1 MTSNTLPNSGR
12 AIVKS
17 VLSGDGVVLRGR
29 PVNGPPPE
37 RILSFSN
44 VVAPRLGTV
53 SDPSKEELGAF
64 ESREYLRKLLIGK
77 EVSFKVEYTTTTNN
91 RDFGALTLPS
101 PGVDGE
107 TNVSRLLVK
116 QGWVKVKS
124 AEGKRAPSDEHAILS
139 ALEAAAQA
147 GGLGIWNPKL
157 VSRTASFNVADPR
170 EFLDAYKGKSLPA
183 IVDQVRDANTIR
195 LVVVL
200 PNGSHQYI
208 NINLTGIKAPV
219 YRANVPNVEDLIE
232 PFSQEAK
239 YFVESRLLQRDVSVV
254 LEGVNNNGVFIA
266 SLIHKIGGSIAEALL
281 VEGYASVVSWQV
293 AMVTGGPEK
302 LRAAENS
309 AKEKK
314 LRIWKSFVSKPISA
328 ASAGKGSAALTD
340 FDAIVT
346 RIFGADSILVVP
358 VAKPTSA
365 ERRIFFSSL
374 RAPPKT
380 KEGETVESGY
390 NHEAKEFLRQ
400 KLIGKTVHVVID
412 FVKPKENGF
421 DEREAATVTL
431 GDINIAEALIS
442 RGLATA
448 LKHRKDDDN
457 RSPHYDALT
466 LAEDKAVK
474 ALKGLHSEKEPPV
487 YRFVDASESASKAR
501 NFLPAL
507 QRNKTVHGVVEFAS
521 SGSRFKVWLP
531 QQNIKFTL
539 VLSEYS

>member
-1 MTSNTLPNSGR
+1 MTTNTLPNSGR

-157 VSRTASFNVADPR
+157 VTRTAAFNVADPR
-170 EFLDAYKGKSLPA
+170 EFLDAHKGKSLPA

-266 SLIHKIGGSIAEALL
+266 SLIHKVGGSIAEALL
-281 VEGYASVVSWQV
+281 AEGYASVVSWQV

-302 LRAAENS
+302 LRTAENA
-309 AKEKK
+309 AKEKN

-328 ASAGKGSAALTD
+328 ASVGNGSAALTV
-340 FDAIVT
+340 FDAVVT
-346 RIFGADSILVVP
+346 RIMGADSILVVP
-358 VAKPTSA
+358 TAKPTSA

-374 RAPPKT
+374 RAPPKI

-431 GDINIAEALIS
+431 GDINIAEALIA

-507 QRNKTVHGVVEFAS
+507 QRNKTVH
-521 SGSRFKVWLP
+521 
-531 QQNIKFTL
+531 
-539 VLSEYS
+539 